1 MKGTVEEGFENW
13 RTSGHARFWSR
24 RGGCRLY
31 ASDRPP
37 PLTPRTDPT
46 DRKVFLVVQPGLY
59 HGMQYASVRWLLASC
74 LVVHG
79 SRCQQAPIGQCSSA
93 WVAGWLAG
101 RLCQSRAACG
111 MHFPWLLLGAEQD
124 AVSCQIQRAKQ
135 GRTQWRSSTTSSR
148 RPHSSAY
155 FCRALT
161 LAYQK

>member
-1 MKGTVEEGFENW
+1 MADVG
-13 RTSGHARFWSR
+13 ARKVLGWE
-24 RGGCRLY
+24 GGCRLY

-37 PLTPRTDPT
+37 PLTPKTDPT

-101 RLCQSRAACG
+101 RPAGCVEAGR
-111 MHFPWLLLGAEQD
+111 HAE
-124 AVSCQIQRAKQ
+124 SISH
-135 GRTQWRSSTTSSR
+135 G
-148 RPHSSAY
+148 Y
-155 FCRALT
+155 F
-161 LAYQK
+161 